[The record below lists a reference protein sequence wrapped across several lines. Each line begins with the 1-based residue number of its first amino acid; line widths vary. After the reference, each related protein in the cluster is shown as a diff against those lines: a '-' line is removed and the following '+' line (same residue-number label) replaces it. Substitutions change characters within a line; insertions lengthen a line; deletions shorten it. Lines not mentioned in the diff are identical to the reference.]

1 MFNTW
6 DVSMKNIVAELDLTE
21 NWDKI
26 LNLLNDGLM
35 IVAPNGAIRFINRA
49 LENLLG
55 YKRSEM
61 IGKPCL
67 MLDCDACE
75 PLVSKTR
82 ETWCTLFDNGKELQK
97 DCLMVKKDGSYAP
110 VIKKASLLYNST
122 GEILGALE
130 IFTDVSNLRKLD
142 NELNLLSR
150 KLYGNKG
157 FQGIIGQTSSVKKML
172 SVVEKAADSDAP
184 VIILGESGTGK
195 ELVAQAIHNLSKRRH
210 GPFVKV
216 NSAAL
221 NQALLES
228 ELFGHIKGAFTGAYR
243 HRMGRFEYA
252 DGGNL
257 FLDEIGDLPHSVQV
271 KLLRVLESKK
281 IERVGDQEPIG
292 VDVRII
298 SATNK
303 NLKELIEKGKFR
315 EDLFFRINVIPIN
328 LPPLRERMD
337 DLPLLVKSFVEQMQM
352 LTKKEITG
360 LTAEAMHFLMTYRW
374 PGNVRELKAAL
385 EYAFV
390 IKDSG
395 LIGPADLPGYVHEN
409 IDTDICHA
417 LPNSGIECEEK
428 TALIEALKKSMGN
441 KSQAARI
448 LGISRGT
455 VWNRMRKY
463 DINPQKILFS

>member
-1 MFNTW
+1 
-6 DVSMKNIVAELDLTE
+6 MKNIVAELDLTE

-82 ETWCTLFDNGKELQK
+82 KAWCTLFDKGKELQK

-142 NELNLLSR
+142 NELKRLSR
-150 KLYGNKG
+150 RLYGNKG

-315 EDLFFRINVIPIN
+315 EDLFYRINVIPIN

-337 DLPLLVKSFVEQMQM
+337 DVPLLVKSFVEQMQM

-360 LTAEAMHFLMTYRW
+360 LTAEAMHLLMTYRW

-395 LIGPADLPGYVHEN
+395 LIGPPDLPGYVHEN
-409 IDTDICHA
+409 ADVDICHA

-463 DINPQKILFS
+463 GINPKKILFS

>member
-1 MFNTW
+1 MENEFN
-6 DVSMKNIVAELDLTE
+6 ELELTE
-21 NWDKI
+21 NWDKVF
-26 LNLLNDGLM
+26 NLLNDGLM
-35 IVAPNGAIRFINRA
+35 IVRPNGSIYHINRA
-49 LENLLG
+49 MENLLG

-61 IGKPCL
+61 IGKSCL
-67 MLDCDACE
+67 MLKCDACD
-75 PLVSKTR
+75 PLVSKAGKS
-82 ETWCTLFDNGKELQK
+82 WCTLFDEGKDLQK
-97 DCLMVKKDGSYAP
+97 DCLMAKKDGTYIP
-110 VIKKASLLYNST
+110 TIKKASLLYKST
-122 GEILGALE
+122 GEILAAVE

-142 NELNLLSR
+142 NELKLLSQR
-150 KLYGNKG
+150 LFGNKS
-157 FQGIIGQTSSVKKML
+157 FQGIIGQSPSMKIAL
-172 SVVEKAADSDAP
+172 RVVEKAAESDAP

-195 ELVAQAIHNLSKRRH
+195 ELIAQAIHDLSRRRH
-210 GPFVKV
+210 GPFVQV

-221 NQALLES
+221 NPALLES

-252 DGGNL
+252 NGGSL

-281 IERVGDQEPIG
+281 IERVGDQEPVD

-298 SATNK
+298 TATNK
-303 NLKELIEKGKFR
+303 NLKELIRKGKFR
-315 EDLFFRINVIPIN
+315 EDLFFRINVIPID

-337 DLPLLVKSFVEQMQM
+337 DVPILVKSFVEQMQL

-360 LTAEAMHFLMTYRW
+360 LTAEAMNLLMNYHW
-374 PGNVRELKAAL
+374 PGNVRELKAAI

-390 IKDSG
+390 IKDTG
-395 LIGPADLPGYVHEN
+395 LIGPNDLPGYAHKKNDVDVYHVNQVSE
-409 IDTDICHA
+409 
-417 LPNSGIECEEK
+417 SECEEK
-428 TALIEALKKSMGN
+428 SDLIEALKKSLGN

-463 DINPQKILFS
+463 NINPKKILFS

>member
-1 MFNTW
+1 
-6 DVSMKNIVAELDLTE
+6 
-21 NWDKI
+21 
-26 LNLLNDGLM
+26 M
-35 IVAPNGAIRFINRA
+35 IVSPSGTILFTNRA

-55 YKRSEM
+55 YNRSEM
-61 IGKPCL
+61 IGRSCL

-75 PLVSKTR
+75 PLMSKTH
-82 ETWCTLFDNGKELQK
+82 EKWCTLFNDGKGLQK
-97 DCLMVKKDGSYAP
+97 DCLMIKKNGSYVP
-110 VIKKASLLYNST
+110 VIKKASLLYRSS

-142 NELNLLSR
+142 NEVNFLSR
-150 KLYGNKG
+150 RLYGDKG
-157 FQGIIGQTSSVKKML
+157 FQGIIGQSSSVKKML
-172 SVVEKAADSDAP
+172 SVVERAADSDAP
-184 VIILGESGTGK
+184 VIVLGESGTGK

-210 GPFVKV
+210 GPFVQV
-216 NSAAL
+216 NCAAL
-221 NQALLES
+221 NPALLES

-252 DGGNL
+252 EGGSL

-271 KLLRVLESKK
+271 KLLRVLDSKK
-281 IERVGDQEPIG
+281 IERVGDQEPIE

-303 NLKELIEKGKFR
+303 NLKELIEKKKFR

-328 LPPLRERMD
+328 LPKLNERID
-337 DLPLLVKSFVEQMQM
+337 DVPLLVKSFIEQMQM

-360 LTAEAMHFLMTYRW
+360 LTAEAMHSLMTYRW
-374 PGNVRELKAAL
+374 PGNIRELKAAL

-395 LIGPADLPGYVHEN
+395 LIGLADLPRDIHEN
-409 IDTDICHA
+409 VDIDDCND
-417 LPNSGIECEEK
+417 LPIYEVECEEK
-428 TALIEALKKSMGN
+428 MVLINALKKSMCN

-455 VWNRMRKY
+455 VLNRMRKY
-463 DINPQKILFS
+463 NISPKKILFS

>member
-1 MFNTW
+1 VFFRRHYHPP
-6 DVSMKNIVAELDLTE
+6 D
-21 NWDKI
+21 
-26 LNLLNDGLM
+26 
-35 IVAPNGAIRFINRA
+35 
-49 LENLLG
+49 
-55 YKRSEM
+55 
-61 IGKPCL
+61 
-67 MLDCDACE
+67 
-75 PLVSKTR
+75 
-82 ETWCTLFDNGKELQK
+82 LQK
-97 DCLMVKKDGSYAP
+97 DCLMVKKDGSYVPA
-110 VIKKASLLYNST
+110 IKKTSLLYKPT
-122 GEILGALE
+122 GEILGAVE

-142 NELNLLSR
+142 HELTRLSQ
-150 KLYGNKG
+150 KLFSNKS
-157 FQGIIGQTSSVKKML
+157 FQGIIGQSSSMKKVL
-172 SVVEKAADSDAP
+172 RVVEKAADSDAP

-195 ELVAQAIHNLSKRRH
+195 ELVAQAIHDLSRRKH
-210 GPFVKV
+210 GPFVQV

-221 NQALLES
+221 NPALLES

-252 DGGNL
+252 NGGSL

-281 IERVGDQEPIG
+281 IERVVDQEPIG
-292 VDVRII
+292 VDARII

-315 EDLFFRINVIPIN
+315 EDLFFRINVIPID

-337 DLPLLVKSFVEQMQM
+337 DVPLLVKSFIEQIQM
-352 LTKKEITG
+352 LTRKEITG
-360 LTAEAMHFLMTYRW
+360 LTAEAMQFLMAYRW

-395 LIGPADLPGYVHEN
+395 LIGPNDLPRYVHQN
-409 IDTDICHA
+409 VDVDICHYDQA
-417 LPNSGIECEEK
+417 SNTECEEK
-428 TALIEALKKSMGN
+428 SALIEALKKSMGN
-441 KSQAARI
+441 KSQAARL

-463 DINPQKILFS
+463 NINPKKILFS

>member
-1 MFNTW
+1 
-6 DVSMKNIVAELDLTE
+6 MKNILAELDLTE

-55 YKRSEM
+55 YNAAEM

-75 PLVSKTR
+75 PLVSKKHGK
-82 ETWCTLFDNGKELQK
+82 WCTLFHEGKDLQK
-97 DCLMVKKDGSYAP
+97 DCLMVKKDGSYVP
-110 VIKKASLLYNST
+110 VIKKASILYNSS
-122 GEILGALE
+122 GETIGALE

-142 NELNLLSR
+142 NQLTHLSQ

-157 FQGIIGQTSSVKKML
+157 FEGIVGQSPAMKKML

-210 GPFVKV
+210 GPFVQV

-221 NQALLES
+221 NPALLES
-228 ELFGHIKGAFTGAYR
+228 ELFGHVKGAFTGAYR
-243 HRMGRFEYA
+243 HRMGRFEHA
-252 DGGNL
+252 DGGSL
-257 FLDEIGDLPHSVQV
+257 FLDEIGDLPYSVQV

-281 IERVGDQEPIG
+281 IERVGDQEPVG

-298 SATNK
+298 TATNK
-303 NLKELIEKGKFR
+303 NIKELIEKRKFR

-337 DLPLLVKSFVEQMQM
+337 DVPLLVKSFVEQMQM

-360 LTAEAMHFLMTYRW
+360 LTTEAMHFLMTYRW

-395 LIGPADLPGYVHEN
+395 LIGPADLPEYVNEN
-409 IDTDICHA
+409 IDVDVCHD
-417 LPNSGIECEEK
+417 LPNSGVECEEK
-428 TALIEALKKSMGN
+428 KALIEALKKSMGN

-463 DINPQKILFS
+463 NISTKEIFFS

>member
-1 MFNTW
+1 M
-6 DVSMKNIVAELDLTE
+6 DNIVAELDLTE
-21 NWDKI
+21 NWYKI

-35 IVAPNGAIRFINRA
+35 IVAPNGAIRFINHA

-55 YKRSEM
+55 YKRSEI

-75 PLVSKTR
+75 PLVSKTH
-82 ETWCTLFDNGKELQK
+82 ETWCTLFGDGKELQK
-97 DCLMVKKDGSYAP
+97 DCLMVKRDGSYVP

-130 IFTDVSNLRKLD
+130 IFTDVSKLRKLD
-142 NELNLLSR
+142 NELSRLSR

-172 SVVEKAADSDAP
+172 SVVERTADSDAP
-184 VIILGESGTGK
+184 VIISGESGTGK

-210 GPFVKV
+210 GPFVQV

-221 NQALLES
+221 NPALLES

-252 DGGNL
+252 HGGSL

-303 NLKELIEKGKFR
+303 NLKELIERGKFR
-315 EDLFFRINVIPIN
+315 DDLFFRINVIPID
-328 LPPLRERMD
+328 LPPLRERID
-337 DLPLLVKSFVEQMQM
+337 DVPLLVKSFVEQLQI

-360 LTAEAMHFLMTYRW
+360 LTSETMHLLMTYRW

-395 LIGPADLPGYVHEN
+395 LIGPTDLPGYVHED
-409 IDTDICHA
+409 IDNDIC
-417 LPNSGIECEEK
+417 LDLTNSGIECEEK
-428 TALIEALKKSMGN
+428 TALIGALKKSMGN

-463 DINPQKILFS
+463 NINPKKIVFS

>member
-1 MFNTW
+1 ME
-6 DVSMKNIVAELDLTE
+6 NIVDELDLSE
-21 NWDKI
+21 NWSKI

-35 IVAPNGAIRFINRA
+35 IVTPNGVIRFINHA

-67 MLDCDACE
+67 MLDCDACK
-75 PLVSKTR
+75 PLMSKTR
-82 ETWCTLFDNGKELQK
+82 KTWCTLFNDGKELQK
-97 DCLMVKKDGSYAP
+97 DCLMAKKDGSYAP

-122 GEILGALE
+122 GEVLGALE

-142 NELNLLSR
+142 IELNRLSR
-150 KLYGNKG
+150 KLYGNNG
-157 FQGIIGQTSSVKKML
+157 FQGIIGQTSLMKKML

-184 VIILGESGTGK
+184 VIVLGETGTGK

-210 GPFVKV
+210 GPFVQV

-221 NQALLES
+221 NPALLES

-252 DGGNL
+252 EGGSL
-257 FLDEIGDLPHSVQV
+257 FLDEIGDLPHSLQV

-281 IERVGDQEPIG
+281 IERVGEQEPIRINA
-292 VDVRII
+292 RII
-298 SATNK
+298 TATNK
-303 NLKELIEKGKFR
+303 NLKGLIRKGTFR

-328 LPPLRERMD
+328 LPPLRQRMED
-337 DLPLLVKSFVEQMQM
+337 VPLLVKSFVDQMQM
-352 LTKKEITG
+352 ITKKEITG
-360 LTAEAMHFLMTYRW
+360 LTAEAMNLLMTYQW

-395 LIGPADLPGYVHEN
+395 LIGPADLPGYVYEN
-409 IDTDICHA
+409 IDADICHV
-417 LPNSGIECEEK
+417 LPKPGIEYEEK

-463 DINPQKILFS
+463 DINPKKVLFS

>member
-6 DVSMKNIVAELDLTE
+6 GVSMKNIVAELDLTE

-82 ETWCTLFDNGKELQK
+82 KAWCTLFNDGKELQK

-142 NELNLLSR
+142 NELNRLSR
-150 KLYGNKG
+150 RLYGNKG
-157 FQGIIGQTSSVKKML
+157 FQGIIGQTSSMKKMI

-337 DLPLLVKSFVEQMQM
+337 DVPLLVKSFVEQMQM

-374 PGNVRELKAAL
+374 PGNVRELKSAL

-395 LIGPADLPGYVHEN
+395 LIGPTDLPGYVHEN
-409 IDTDICHA
+409 IDVDICHS

-463 DINPQKILFS
+463 DINPKKILFS